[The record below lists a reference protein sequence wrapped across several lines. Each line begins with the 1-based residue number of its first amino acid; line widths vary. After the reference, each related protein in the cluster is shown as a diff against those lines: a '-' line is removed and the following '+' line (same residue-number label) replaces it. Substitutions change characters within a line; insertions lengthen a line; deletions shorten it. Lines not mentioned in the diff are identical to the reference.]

1 MAASPSPAIGDN
13 SAVKQQRTRIK
24 FCGIT
29 RTEDALAAVALGV
42 DAIGL
47 IFAPGSPRQ
56 LGLEA
61 AAAIRRRIPPL
72 VSVVTLL
79 RNHSAAQVREIIAAV
94 QPHLLQFHGDEDP
107 AFCAGFGL
115 PYMKAVGMKG
125 QHRPLAEL
133 ARDYAD
139 AAALL
144 LDGHAPG
151 EPGGQGSSFDWSSI
165 AAVDKPIVLAGGLKP
180 GNVAEAIRIARP
192 YAVDVSSGIEAAP
205 GIKDSGKMEA
215 FVRQVY
221 GADSPKL

>member
-1 MAASPSPAIGDN
+1 MSDN
-13 SAVKQQRTRIK
+13 GGVKQQRTRIK

-42 DAIGL
+42 DALGL
-47 IFAPGSPRQ
+47 IFAAGSPRQ
-56 LGLEA
+56 LDLAA

-72 VSVVTLL
+72 VTVVTLL
-79 RNHSAAQVREIIAAV
+79 RNHSAAQVREIIATV
-94 QPHLLQFHGDEDP
+94 QPQLLQFHGDEDP

-125 QHRPLAEL
+125 LAKPLAEV
-133 ARDYAD
+133 ARDYAS

-151 EPGGQGSSFDWSSI
+151 EAGGRGESFDWNSI

-180 GNVAEAIRIARP
+180 ENVAEAVRIARP
-192 YAVDVSSGIEAAP
+192 YAVDVSSGIESAP

-215 FVRQVY
+215 FVRQVA
-221 GADSPKL
+221 GVDFPQM

>member
-1 MAASPSPAIGDN
+1 M
-13 SAVKQQRTRIK
+13 KQQRTRIK

-29 RTEDALAAVALGV
+29 RTADALAAAALGV
-42 DAIGL
+42 DALGL
-47 IFAPGSPRQ
+47 IFAAGSPRQ
-56 LGLEA
+56 LSLEA
-61 AAAIRRRIPPL
+61 AVAIRGRIPPL
-72 VSVVTLL
+72 VTVVSLL

-94 QPHLLQFHGDEDP
+94 QPQLLQFHGDEDP

-125 QHRPLAEL
+125 LHKPLAEV

-151 EPGGQGSSFDWSSI
+151 EAGGQGERFDWSAI
-165 AAVDKPIVLAGGLKP
+165 AAIDKPIVLAGGLKP
-180 GNVAEAIRIARP
+180 ENVAEAIGLARP

-215 FVRQVY
+215 FVRQVQ
-221 GADSPKL
+221 GVQGS

>member
-1 MAASPSPAIGDN
+1 MPSV
-13 SAVKQQRTRIK
+13 SQHRTRIK

-29 RTEDALAAVALGV
+29 RVEDALAAAALGV
-42 DAIGL
+42 DALGL
-47 IFAPGSPRQ
+47 VLAAGSPR
-56 LGLEA
+56 LLSLEA
-61 AAAIRRRIPPL
+61 GAAIRRQLPPL

-79 RNHSAAQVREIIAAV
+79 RNNSAEQVRAIIAAL

-125 QHRPLAEL
+125 LQRPLTEI
-133 ARDYAD
+133 AREYAG

-151 EPGGQGSSFDWSSI
+151 EPGGQGQSFDWSSI
-165 AAVDKPIVLAGGLKP
+165 AAVDKPVVLAGGLRP
-180 GNVAEAIRIARP
+180 DNVAQAIRIAHP
-192 YAVDVSSGIEAAP
+192 YAVDVSSGIEAKP

-215 FVRQVY
+215 FVRQVR
-221 GADSPKL
+221 GADSPDPGPAL

>member
-1 MAASPSPAIGDN
+1 MGDN
-13 SAVKQQRTRIK
+13 GGVKQQRTRIK

-29 RTEDALAAVALGV
+29 RLEDALAAVALGV
-42 DAIGL
+42 DALGL
-47 IFAPGSPRQ
+47 VFAAGSPRQ
-56 LGLEA
+56 LDLAA
-61 AAAIRRRIPPL
+61 AAAIRGRTPPL
-72 VSVVTLL
+72 VTVVSLL

-94 QPHLLQFHGDEDP
+94 QPQLLQFHGDEDP

-125 QHRPLAEL
+125 LGKPVAQV

-151 EPGGQGSSFDWSSI
+151 EAGGRGERFDWSAI
-165 AAVDKPIVLAGGLKP
+165 AAIDKPVVLAGGLTP
-180 GNVAEAIRIARP
+180 ANVAEAVRIARP

-215 FVRQVY
+215 FVRQVH
-221 GADSPKL
+221 GVDSPKM

>member
-1 MAASPSPAIGDN
+1 MSDN
-13 SAVKQQRTRIK
+13 VPVKQQRTRIK

-42 DAIGL
+42 DALGL
-47 IFAPGSPRQ
+47 IFAAGSPRQ

-61 AAAIRRRIPPL
+61 AAAIRARIPPL
-72 VSVVTLL
+72 VTVVTLL
-79 RNHSAAQVREIIAAV
+79 RNHSAAQVREVIAAV
-94 QPHLLQFHGDEDP
+94 RPQLLQFHGDEDP

-125 QHRPLAEL
+125 LAKPLAEV
-133 ARDYAD
+133 ARDYAS

-151 EPGGQGSSFDWSSI
+151 EAGGRGESFDWNSI
-165 AAVDKPIVLAGGLKP
+165 AAIDKPIVLAGGLRP
-180 GNVAEAIRIARP
+180 ENVAEAVRIARP
-192 YAVDVSSGIEAAP
+192 YAVDVSSGIESAP

-215 FVRQVY
+215 FVRQVA
-221 GADSPKL
+221 GADSPGFGPKM